1 MTFQCEGTSYCDQ
14 GDTAVVVVT
23 IDGNQQTLNFS
34 GTPICVA
41 QYGTNP
47 SGTQSCWH
55 LWLTNNDTG
64 NPTTDIYYERFFCAA
79 DAQIVDISQVGY
91 PGYYTVQTGEE
102 LWVNLNGYVPEN
114 FKFQIGEYGG
124 ILYGANLEQSDNQIA
139 LSANGAQGGCGGT
152 CLSTCQI
159 KIFDLNGNQLFQN
172 GGQQCSYQVSCS
184 GCPPGYLK
192 CTSTDYP
199 GYCCLP
205 CEEIEKQLQSAIDLT
220 TSMKLQLV
228 TNQNSTTT

>member
-23 IDGNQQTLNFS
+23 INGKEQKLSFS
-34 GTPICVA
+34 GTPICVT
-41 QYGTNP
+41 QGGTNP

-55 LWLTNNDTG
+55 LWLTDNVTR
-64 NPTTDIYYERFFCAA
+64 NPSTDIYYERFFCAA
-79 DAQIVDISQVGY
+79 DAQIVDISQFGY

-124 ILYGANLEQSDNQIA
+124 IPYGANLEQSDNQIA

-152 CLSTCQI
+152 CLSYCQI
-159 KIFDLNGNQLFQN
+159 KIFDLNGNQLFQSS
-172 GGQQCSYQVSCS
+172 GQQCSYEVSCS
-184 GCPPGYLK
+184 GCAPGCLK
-192 CTSTDYP
+192 CTSTNYP
-199 GYCCLP
+199 GYCCIP
-205 CEEIEKQLQSAIDLT
+205 CAQIEAQLQSLISAR
-220 TSMKLQLV
+220 SMRR
-228 TNQNSTTT
+228 